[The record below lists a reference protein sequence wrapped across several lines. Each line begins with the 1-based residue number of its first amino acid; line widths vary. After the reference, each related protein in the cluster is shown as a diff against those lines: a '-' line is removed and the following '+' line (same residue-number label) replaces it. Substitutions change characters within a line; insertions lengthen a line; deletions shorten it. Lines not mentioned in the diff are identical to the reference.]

1 MSRTCRFHWSP
12 SVVLITV
19 VCLLFMAG
27 GIWIVAIQQIPE
39 WWGILFKSAVIG
51 GIIFALGYCVT
62 LIPLELKW
70 SASGIRITRLFS
82 STVIPIRE
90 VRLVKRFP
98 SACVQSS
105 VRTCGSGG
113 LFGFLGHFKNE
124 EVGRYVMYAT
134 ELDNLVMVRTSG
146 KTYVFSCVK
155 REEFI
160 SEIRGYLANKV

>member
-1 MSRTCRFHWSP
+1 MELPKLNYTPIVYRIA
-12 SVVLITV
+12 LG
-19 VCLLFMAG
+19 CLFFNQGIVFATWAG
-27 GIWIVAIQQIPE
+27 RIADVKVKLNLNEAE
-39 WWGILFKSAVIG
+39 LG

-70 SASGIRITRLFS
+70 GASGIRITRLFS

-98 SACVQSS
+98 YACVQSS

-160 SEIRGYLANKV
+160 SEIRGYLANNV